1 MSVASEINRIKA
13 NIAAAYTE
21 AEAKGA
27 TMPATENSANL
38 AQTVASI
45 PEAVQPTLITK
56 QITENGTYTAEDD
69 NADGYSQVT
78 VEVVA
83 SSKHIVDMK
92 HDFHDRS
99 SDIPNTYLDTEGEEK
114 PYNGWKA
121 TDYIQIPDYPITVN
135 FKVGLLSDLQYSFI
149 YDEHK
154 NVLRRLSNINTIT
167 NTFQNIIEFAKT
179 NYNAKYVRFS
189 ATNLVIDSLSVYPI
203 YTETECD
210 VPQIISDPTNLSYF
224 NISINSLI
232 DIINALSDRTGLS
245 SNILTVGSLNLS
257 KLTAEQKAI
266 ATNKNWT
273 LA

>member
-1 MSVASEINRIKA
+1 MATRVIDDSKLNDIAVAIQSKDNGGQMTVDDMPDRIDA
-13 NIAAAYTE
+13 LPT
-21 AEAKGA
+21 GG
-27 TMPATENSANL
+27 
-38 AQTVASI
+38 
-45 PEAVQPTLITK
+45 TLIPKT
-56 QITENGTYTAEDD
+56 ITENGVYNAADD
-69 NADGYSQVT
+69 NADGYSEVT

-99 SDIPNTYLDTEGEEK
+99 SDIPNTYLDANGVEQS
-114 PYNGWKA
+114 YNGWKA

-135 FKVGLLSDLQYSFI
+135 FKVSTLSDFQYCRI
-149 YDEHK
+149 YDEYK
-154 NVLRRLSNINTIT
+154 NHQRQLSTAIT

-179 NYNAKYVRFS
+179 DYNAKYVRFS
-189 ATNLVIDSLSVYPI
+189 APNLVIDSLSVYPI

-266 ATNKNWT
+266 AANKNWT